1 MLRAAVLAVFSALL
15 CAASPALALPQPQPL
30 LADGFSTAA
39 LDGDAAVAGEP
50 RELAAIGSRVM
61 SEDDLL
67 VRRLAHM
74 ADATNEAQRR
84 EQARVLFKLYKTLN
98 PSKVKAWGATEEE
111 QFEQFYKSVFQ
122 SMLAQTQPTSA
133 PSTRA
138 PAPGPTTQATPAPSG
153 STPSSSPAGTSS
165 TNKPVTPSSP
175 APGPAPSSAP
185 GATPAPAPTLFKGDK
200 GPTYQV
206 TDSLSFFSETYDP
219 KYKEKLRNLQ
229 DNTANM
235 EAIVQSTKGPGSG
248 DPSDTFQ
255 GPIVVEKDQP
265 GSGRR
270 LADAKSQFD
279 LMFCDVGG
287 NAIWKLSAKDE
298 KPKTNTTT
306 TTTTVIKPSNV
317 CEATKVVIKVT
328 AYQSGCSRKLRN
340 DCDKVYYKGCGGLTV
355 NQASNRIVVARTGG
369 RSLGVMYYK
378 QMSDTCQGRVLDAID
393 KFRGRKF
400 NSPTFAEY
408 NKRGD
413 LFFTDSPF
421 GLAKSSAD
429 FEGDILDKSPER
441 ELPFNGVFVLRN
453 GAKKVD
459 LVDCFMDRPNKIAFS
474 PKQDIMY
481 VTNSRKGNSYV
492 KKYEFKQDG
501 TVGSMKT
508 FFNFTA
514 HPELKTND
522 GYADGIKVDA
532 DGMVYVAVSKA
543 VYVLTPEG
551 NLIGSLQSN
560 QQLNGLALGAG
571 RLFVTGSF
579 GVVAQPTASQ
589 PSLPVP
595 KAKNDC

>member
-1 MLRAAVLAVFSALL
+1 
-15 CAASPALALPQPQPL
+15 
-30 LADGFSTAA
+30 
-39 LDGDAAVAGEP
+39 
-50 RELAAIGSRVM
+50 
-61 SEDDLL
+61 
-67 VRRLAHM
+67 
-74 ADATNEAQRR
+74 
-84 EQARVLFKLYKTLN
+84 
-98 PSKVKAWGATEEE
+98 
-111 QFEQFYKSVFQ
+111 
-122 SMLAQTQPTSA
+122 
-133 PSTRA
+133 
-138 PAPGPTTQATPAPSG
+138 
-153 STPSSSPAGTSS
+153 
-165 TNKPVTPSSP
+165 
-175 APGPAPSSAP
+175 
-185 GATPAPAPTLFKGDK
+185 
-200 GPTYQV
+200 
-206 TDSLSFFSETYDP
+206 
-219 KYKEKLRNLQ
+219 
-229 DNTANM
+229 M
-235 EAIVQSTKGPGSG
+235 EAIVQSTKGPGSS

-287 NAIWKLSAKDE
+287 NAIWKLSAKDD

-306 TTTTVIKPSNV
+306 TTTVIKPTNV
-317 CEATKVVIKVT
+317 CDATKVIVKVT

-378 QMSDTCQGRVLDAID
+378 QTSDTCQGRVLDAID

-421 GLAKSSAD
+421 GLAKSAAD

-474 PKQDIMY
+474 PKQDVMY

-492 KKYEFKQDG
+492 KKYEFKEDG

-522 GYADGIKVDA
+522 GYADGIKVDN
-532 DGMVYVAVSKA
+532 DGLVYVAVSKA

-579 GVVAQPTASQ
+579 GVVAQPTAAE